1 MDGHVLLVRFST
13 VPFTVPQAN
22 LLLRFHMWS
31 GKLWLKPL
39 HNSRY
44 PIVKPADVEAY
55 FKSRSKESLS
65 SVH

>member
-1 MDGHVLLVRFST
+1 MDSHVLSVRFST
-13 VPFTVPQAN
+13 LPFTVPQAN
-22 LLLRFHMWS
+22 FLVRFHMWR

-44 PIVKPADVEAY
+44 PFVKPTDVEAY

-65 SVH
+65 SLH